1 MTEIV
6 QFEEFKKVRA
16 AGGGRKKSKPLD
28 EKALAGEVFVKVPPV
43 PEEIQDDE
51 VASAQWKIYAPV
63 LVKRKILK
71 RQHLPQLIMMCQ
83 QYSVYMKHMEQSAKE
98 GYVTVSSDG
107 FSKTNPVY
115 LVALKAQTE
124 YLRLCSL
131 FMIDP
136 TSENRFQRAEEV
148 KEAEN
153 PFDNFKAGS

>member
-51 VASAQWKIYAPV
+51 VAAAQWKIHASV
-63 LVKRKILK
+63 LVKRKVLK

-83 QYSVYMKHMEQSAKE
+83 QYSVYIKHMEQSAKE

-115 LVALKAQTE
+115 LVALKAQAA
-124 YLRLCSL
+124 YDRLCSL
-131 FMIDP
+131 FMLDP
-136 TSENRFQRAEEV
+136 TSENRFQRAEES
-148 KEAEN
+148 AAGDN
-153 PFDNFKAGS
+153 PFESFK

>member
-71 RQHLPQLIMMCQ
+71 RQHLPQLSMMCQ
-83 QYSVYMKHMEQSAKE
+83 QYSVYTNMMAKAAVE
-98 GYVTVSSDG
+98 GYTIDAAEG
-107 FSKTNPVY
+107 SKKSNPTY
-115 LVALKAQTE
+115 LVALKAQIVYE
-124 YLRLCSL
+124 RLCSL
-131 FMIDP
+131 FMLDP
-136 TSENRFQRAEEV
+136 TSEKRFQRAEEV

-153 PFDNFKAGS
+153 PFNNFKAGS